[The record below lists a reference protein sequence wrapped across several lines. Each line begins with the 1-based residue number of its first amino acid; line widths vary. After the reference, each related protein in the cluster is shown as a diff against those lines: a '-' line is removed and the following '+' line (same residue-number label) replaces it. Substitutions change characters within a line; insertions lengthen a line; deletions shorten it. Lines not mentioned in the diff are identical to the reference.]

1 MRSRQLLRAVFDT
14 RLTHTS
20 QLPPTFLLPCRAHM
34 HQAAQQTQ
42 FKQTPAD
49 IPPHGSI
56 PPMSMSQSATPPPS
70 PSPASQMKTSPNT
83 ISSPPPNRT
92 TSATT
97 PTSKKPL
104 ILSKSMQQQL
114 PLLHSQP
121 PHYIT
126 THIHR
131 NPYLVTPGDTLR
143 LPFHMK
149 NVSIGDI
156 LRLNRA
162 SVLGSR
168 EYTLKAGLTGL
179 PPNANPSLRG
189 TGDGSGEQP
198 YLDERLFVCRARVIG
213 VDSGPMMIKEKKKRR
228 QRRTKTVRS
237 KHRYT
242 VLKIMEVKVKSLEE
256 VMQSGEG
263 EQVILE

>member
-1 MRSRQLLRAVFDT
+1 
-14 RLTHTS
+14 
-20 QLPPTFLLPCRAHM
+20 
-34 HQAAQQTQ
+34 
-42 FKQTPAD
+42 
-49 IPPHGSI
+49 
-56 PPMSMSQSATPPPS
+56 
-70 PSPASQMKTSPNT
+70 
-83 ISSPPPNRT
+83 
-92 TSATT
+92 
-97 PTSKKPL
+97 
-104 ILSKSMQQQL
+104 MQ
-114 PLLHSQP
+114 
-121 PHYIT
+121 
-126 THIHR
+126 
-131 NPYLVTPGDTLR
+131 
-143 LPFHMK
+143 
-149 NVSIGDI
+149 NVSVGDV

-179 PPNANPSLRG
+179 PANANTSLRG

-198 YLDERLFVCRARVIG
+198 YLDERLFLCRARVIG

-263 EQVILE
+263 GQVILE